1 MTLNRSLKRVLTAL
15 LSTIVIF
22 FGLAVGLVLS
32 QPVTSLPTTETL
44 SFDSTGK
51 DTAPTAPLL
60 PYTARDGTLL
70 AARHYPGQSSDSP
83 LVVVVHGSGWHGGAY
98 APLGKGLSDSRGFE
112 VLVPDLRGH
121 GPTPKRRGDVDHIGQ
136 LEDDLADL
144 IAVYRKPG
152 QPLYMVGHS
161 SGGGLT
167 IRFAGGAYG
176 DMLDKAVLIAPFLK
190 YDAPTARSDAGGW
203 SHVLTRRVIGL
214 SMLNSVGITALN
226 GLHMI
231 QFNFPPAVLQGP
243 QGDTATQSY
252 SYRLNTSFA
261 PRSDYLA
268 DAARLP
274 DFLLIAG
281 TEDDAFRPE
290 AYEPTMSAATPKG
303 TYRLIDGADHL
314 GILVDPDALDSIG
327 DFLQR

>member
-1 MTLNRSLKRVLTAL
+1 MTLNRSLKRVLIAL

-22 FGLAVGLVLS
+22 FVLAGGLVLS
-32 QPVTSLPTTETL
+32 QSVKALPTAETL
-44 SFDSTGK
+44 SFESTGT
-51 DTAPTAPLL
+51 DDAASAPLL
-60 PYTARDGTLL
+60 PYEARDGTML
-70 AARHYPGQSSDSP
+70 ATRHYAGQSPDSP

-98 APLGKGLSDSRGFE
+98 TGLGKGLAERHGFE
-112 VLVPDLRGH
+112 VLVPNLRGH
-121 GPTPKRRGDVDHIGQ
+121 GPSPDRRGDVDYISQ
-136 LEDDLADL
+136 FEDDLADL
-144 IAVYRKPG
+144 IALYRKPG

-176 DMLDKAVLIAPFLK
+176 DMLDKAVLIAPYLK

-226 GLHMI
+226 HLHMI
-231 QFNFPPAVLQGP
+231 QFNFPPEVLQGP
-243 QGDTATQSY
+243 QGQTATQSY

-261 PRSDYLA
+261 PRSDYL
-268 DAARLP
+268 DDVARLP

-281 TEDDAFRPE
+281 TEDEAFRAE
-290 AYEPTMSAATPKG
+290 AYEPTMSAATSKG

-314 GILVDPDALDSIG
+314 GILVEPEALDTIG
-327 DFLQR
+327 RFLQR